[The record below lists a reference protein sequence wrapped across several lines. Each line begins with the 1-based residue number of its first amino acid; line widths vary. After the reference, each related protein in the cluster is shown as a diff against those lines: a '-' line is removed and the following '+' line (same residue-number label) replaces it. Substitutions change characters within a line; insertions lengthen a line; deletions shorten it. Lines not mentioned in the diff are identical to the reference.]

1 MLLYKNR
8 IIFHLFDHIKNKVGV
23 ELGLS
28 NYATNS
34 NLKTATGAR
43 ISQFP
48 KKDDLANLEL
58 GVNQLDIDKL
68 ASTKWFK
75 QFKR

>member
-8 IIFHLFDHIKNKVGV
+8 IIFHLFDHIKNKNGV
-23 ELGLS
+23 ELDLS

-68 ASTKWFK
+68 VSTKWFK

>member
-1 MLLYKNR
+1 MLLHKNR

-34 NLKTATGAR
+34 KLKTATGAR
-43 ISQFP
+43 ISPFP

-58 GVNQLDIDKL
+58 GVNKLDIDKL

>member
-28 NYATNS
+28 NYPTNS

-43 ISQFP
+43 ISQFA

-58 GVNQLDIDKL
+58 DVNKLDIDKL
-68 ASTKWFK
+68 ASTNWFK
-75 QFKR
+75 